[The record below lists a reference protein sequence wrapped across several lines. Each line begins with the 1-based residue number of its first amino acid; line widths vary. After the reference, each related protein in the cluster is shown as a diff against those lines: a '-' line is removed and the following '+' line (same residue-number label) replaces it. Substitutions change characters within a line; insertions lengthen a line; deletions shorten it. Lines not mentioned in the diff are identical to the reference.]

1 MKTNLSLLALPA
13 LLAVAACGN
22 NEPEVVGGGP
32 ADPMADELNA
42 AGPVELPPMVKKSQT
57 YRCKDSSLIYV
68 DYMSDDKTVMLK
80 TEKDGVG
87 TALTKAETDQPYT
100 AEGGYS
106 LSGPVEQVTVEI
118 PGKGSQTCKS

>member
-1 MKTNLSLLALPA
+1 MKTNLSLLTLPA
-13 LLAVAACGN
+13 LLALAACGS

-32 ADPMADELNA
+32 ADPMADALNNA
-42 AGPVELPPMVKKSQT
+42 APIELPPMVKQSET

-80 TEKDGVG
+80 TEKEGVA
-87 TALTKAETDQPYT
+87 TKLTKAEADQPYT

-106 LSGPVEQVTVEI
+106 LSGPVDEVTVEM
-118 PGKGSQTCKS
+118 PGKDKQTCKS

>member
-1 MKTNLSLLALPA
+1 MKTNISLLALSA
-13 LLAVAACGN
+13 LFAVTACGS

-42 AGPVELPPMVKKSQT
+42 AGPVELPPMVKQSKT

-68 DYMSDDKTVMLK
+68 DYMSDDKTLMLK
-80 TEKDGVG
+80 TEKDGAG
-87 TALTKAETDQPYT
+87 TALTKAAPEQPYT
-100 AEGGYS
+100 AAGGYS
-106 LSGPVEQVTVEI
+106 LSGPVDQVTVEM